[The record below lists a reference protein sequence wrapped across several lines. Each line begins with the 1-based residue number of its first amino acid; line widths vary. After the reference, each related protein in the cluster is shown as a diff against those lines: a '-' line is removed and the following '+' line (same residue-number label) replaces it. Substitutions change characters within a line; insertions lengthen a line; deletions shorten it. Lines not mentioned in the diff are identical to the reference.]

1 MLDLKLLERL
11 IRCKP
16 MSESIE
22 AVNRA
27 TDIMREY
34 LESRGVSCL
43 IEELNGRK
51 ILYAATSPGK
61 KQEILFN
68 AHLDVVPAP
77 DAMFEP
83 EIREGKLFGR
93 GSSDCLGNA
102 VVIAALLCANVGKK
116 GLSAIFSTDEELG
129 GETTACMVERG
140 YGARK
145 MILILDGSPYA
156 IAHAQKGILGLTLRA
171 HGKGGHASE
180 PWELDNPIDRLIDGY
195 LKLRSAWPA
204 IPADHWGD
212 SMAACILSAGT
223 ASNQVPDVAEMVL
236 NIRFVRREDREKIL
250 SRIRELTGLEVIV
263 NQTSDPLFVEENTP
277 LMRRLKEEMQKQF
290 PDREISFLRM
300 NGATDARHFAG
311 EGVPIAILGTDGYGM
326 HASGEWVSLK
336 NLEENFELINRFLA
350 TI

>member
-34 LESRGVSCL
+34 LESHGVSCL

-102 VVIAALLCANVGKK
+102 VVIAALLCAKVGKK

-236 NIRFVRREDREKIL
+236 NIRFVRGEDREKIL

-277 LMRRLKEEMQKQF
+277 LMRCLKEEMQKQF